1 MIAKS
6 DSESASGGDL
16 VDQIA
21 NEMRSLPASKLNVIR
36 ELVAFFAAKP
46 DIELDWESDISDAE
60 ILKAVR
66 PVLDECWDDPEEDA
80 AWAHL

>member
-6 DSESASGGDL
+6 ESDSESVGDL
-16 VDQIA
+16 VNQIA
-21 NEMRSLPASKLNVIR
+21 NEMRNLPHSKLNVLR
-36 ELVAFFAAKP
+36 KVVALLSSRP
-46 DIELDWESDISDAE
+46 DLELDWESEVTDEE

-66 PVLDECWDDPEEDA
+66 PVLDECWNDPEEDA

>member
-6 DSESASGGDL
+6 DNDMGSVDDL
-16 VDQIA
+16 VDRIA
-21 NEMRSLPASKLNVIR
+21 SEMRGLPVSKLNIVR
-36 ELVAFFAAKP
+36 ELVALLSARP
-46 DIELDWESDISDAE
+46 DIELDWESDVTDAE
-60 ILKAVR
+60 IQKIVR

>member
-6 DSESASGGDL
+6 ESDSESSGDL
-16 VDQIA
+16 IDQIA
-21 NEMRSLPASKLNVIR
+21 NEMKNLPHSRLNALR
-36 ELVAFFAAKP
+36 KLVAIMSSQP
-46 DIELDWESDISDAE
+46 DLELDWESEVTDEE
-60 ILKAVR
+60 ILRAVR